1 MTQQFRTDCL
11 PSGNALKSENA
22 ALIVTT
28 FVHNRSGFKQDG
40 TADNE
45 LENGWGCYD
54 LRLQNAN
61 LVLKAEELGYGT
73 LIIGIRDAQ
82 KIREVLSVPEEET
95 IVSVIAVGIPAEEPN
110 RPKRKGT
117 EDSCDFFQVFIWFIL
132 QNAEISASCFL
143 QKLSD
148 SFCYSVLF
156 IGCCNKSCKLF
167 CRLLQHSPQQLHI
180 LPLPAYCSHY
190 LHLQRLLLHPG
201 ISPEVS

>member
-1 MTQQFRTDCL
+1 MEFQKLIEKRRSVRKYSAGHTIPKEDILEMIQAAQEAPSWKNSQTGRYYCLLSEEMTQQFRTDCL

-54 LRLQNAN
+54 LGLQNAN

-117 EDSCDFFQVFIWFIL
+117 EDIVRFF
-132 QNAEISASCFL
+132 
-143 QKLSD
+143 
-148 SFCYSVLF
+148 
-156 IGCCNKSCKLF
+156 
-167 CRLLQHSPQQLHI
+167 
-180 LPLPAYCSHY
+180 
-190 LHLQRLLLHPG
+190 
-201 ISPEVS
+201 

>member
-1 MTQQFRTDCL
+1 MEFQKLIEKRRSVRKYSAGHTIPKEDILEMIRAAQEAPSWKNSQTGRYYCLLSEEMTQQFRTDCL

-28 FVHNRSGFKQDG
+28 FVHNLSGFKQDG

-54 LRLQNAN
+54 LGLQNAN

-110 RPKRKGT
+110 RPIRKET
-117 EDSCDFFQVFIWFIL
+117 EDIVRFF
-132 QNAEISASCFL
+132 
-143 QKLSD
+143 
-148 SFCYSVLF
+148 
-156 IGCCNKSCKLF
+156 
-167 CRLLQHSPQQLHI
+167 
-180 LPLPAYCSHY
+180 
-190 LHLQRLLLHPG
+190 
-201 ISPEVS
+201 

>member
-1 MTQQFRTDCL
+1 MEFQKVLETRRTVRKYSAGVTREQMEELLRAAQEAPSWKNSQTGRYYCLLSEEMTQQFRTDCL

-54 LRLQNAN
+54 LGLQNAN

-110 RPKRKGT
+110 RPKRKDT
-117 EDSCDFFQVFIWFIL
+117 EDIVRFF
-132 QNAEISASCFL
+132 
-143 QKLSD
+143 
-148 SFCYSVLF
+148 
-156 IGCCNKSCKLF
+156 
-167 CRLLQHSPQQLHI
+167 
-180 LPLPAYCSHY
+180 
-190 LHLQRLLLHPG
+190 
-201 ISPEVS
+201 

>member
-1 MTQQFRTDCL
+1 MEFQKLIEKRRSVRKYSAGHTIPKEDILEMIRAAQEAPSWKNSQTGRYYCLLSEEMTQQFRTDCL

-54 LRLQNAN
+54 LGLQNV
-61 LVLKAEELGYGT
+61 VLKAEELGYGT

-117 EDSCDFFQVFIWFIL
+117 EDIVRFF
-132 QNAEISASCFL
+132 
-143 QKLSD
+143 
-148 SFCYSVLF
+148 
-156 IGCCNKSCKLF
+156 
-167 CRLLQHSPQQLHI
+167 
-180 LPLPAYCSHY
+180 
-190 LHLQRLLLHPG
+190 
-201 ISPEVS
+201 

>member
-1 MTQQFRTDCL
+1 MEFQKLIEKRRSVRKYSAGHTIPKEDILEMIRAAQEAPSWKNCLLSEEMTQQFRTDCL

-54 LRLQNAN
+54 LGLQNAN

-117 EDSCDFFQVFIWFIL
+117 EDIVRFF
-132 QNAEISASCFL
+132 
-143 QKLSD
+143 
-148 SFCYSVLF
+148 
-156 IGCCNKSCKLF
+156 
-167 CRLLQHSPQQLHI
+167 
-180 LPLPAYCSHY
+180 
-190 LHLQRLLLHPG
+190 
-201 ISPEVS
+201 

>member
-1 MTQQFRTDCL
+1 MEFQKLIETRRTVRKYAADSKVTREQMEALIRAAQEAPSWKNSQTGRYYCLLSEEMTQQFRTDCL

-54 LRLQNAN
+54 LGLQNAN

-110 RPKRKGT
+110 RPKRKET
-117 EDSCDFFQVFIWFIL
+117 EDIVRFF
-132 QNAEISASCFL
+132 
-143 QKLSD
+143 
-148 SFCYSVLF
+148 
-156 IGCCNKSCKLF
+156 
-167 CRLLQHSPQQLHI
+167 
-180 LPLPAYCSHY
+180 
-190 LHLQRLLLHPG
+190 
-201 ISPEVS
+201 